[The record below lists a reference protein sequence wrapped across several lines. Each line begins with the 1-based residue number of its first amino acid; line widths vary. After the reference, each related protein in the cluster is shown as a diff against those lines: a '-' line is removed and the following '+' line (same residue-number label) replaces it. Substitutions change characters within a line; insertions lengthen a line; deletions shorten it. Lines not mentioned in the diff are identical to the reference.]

1 MAAYTYM
8 ALVPMI
14 QPPFMKLCTT
24 KAQRKIK
31 MKSLR
36 QVSKGEKLFFCFSVT
51 IVTILLCPDA
61 APLLGML
68 MFGNF
73 LRECKVT
80 ERLVSCA
87 QNELMNITTILLGVS
102 VGLTMQGSRFLEWQ
116 TLKIII
122 LGVVAFAVAHRFSDW
137 QHINAETWRAMEEL
151 MKAGKIRAIGVSNFM
166 PHHLDALL
174 STADVVPAV
183 NQIEFHPGCKQPECV
198 DYCRAHG
205 ILVEAWSPLGC
216 GRVLGNEILGRVA
229 ARHHCSPAQL
239 CLCWILQ
246 QGILPLPKSSTPQR
260 MRDNLELP
268 DVELTPEDMQELDAL
283 GSCGAS
289 GLHPDTIDF

>member
-1 MAAYTYM
+1 MHDMITSFTLNNGITIPSIGYGTWQVENGPAAVQAVAE
-8 ALVPMI
+8 ALRI
-14 QPPFMKLCTT
+14 GYRHIDTATCY
-24 KAQRKIK
+24 
-31 MKSLR
+31 
-36 QVSKGEKLFFCFSVT
+36 GNEK
-51 IVTILLCPDA
+51 
-61 APLLGML
+61 
-68 MFGNF
+68 
-73 LRECKVT
+73 
-80 ERLVSCA
+80 
-87 QNELMNITTILLGVS
+87 S
-102 VGLTMQGSRFLEWQ
+102 VGEAIARSGLDRRDLFVTSKVWNTDRGYDS
-116 TLKIII
+116 TLKAFERSLSD
-122 LGVVAFAVAHRFSDW
+122 LGLDYLDLYLIHWPASPHRFSDW

-151 MKAGKIRAIGVSNFM
+151 MKDGKIRAIGVSNFM

-268 DVELTPEDMQELDAL
+268 DIELTSEDMQELDAL

>member
-1 MAAYTYM
+1 MHDMITSFTLNNGITIPSIGYGTWQVENGPAAVQTVAE
-8 ALVPMI
+8 ALRI
-14 QPPFMKLCTT
+14 GYRHIDTATCY
-24 KAQRKIK
+24 
-31 MKSLR
+31 
-36 QVSKGEKLFFCFSVT
+36 GNEK
-51 IVTILLCPDA
+51 
-61 APLLGML
+61 
-68 MFGNF
+68 
-73 LRECKVT
+73 
-80 ERLVSCA
+80 
-87 QNELMNITTILLGVS
+87 S
-102 VGLTMQGSRFLEWQ
+102 VGEAIARSGLDRRDLFVTSKVWNTDRGYDS
-116 TLKIII
+116 TLKAFERSLSD
-122 LGVVAFAVAHRFSDW
+122 LGLDYLDLYLIHWPASPHRFGDW

-216 GRVLGNEILGRVA
+216 GRVLGNEIRGRVA

>member
-1 MAAYTYM
+1 MHDMITSFTLNNGITIPSIGYGTWQVENGPAAVQTVAE
-8 ALVPMI
+8 ALRI
-14 QPPFMKLCTT
+14 GYRHIDTATCY
-24 KAQRKIK
+24 
-31 MKSLR
+31 
-36 QVSKGEKLFFCFSVT
+36 GNEK
-51 IVTILLCPDA
+51 
-61 APLLGML
+61 
-68 MFGNF
+68 
-73 LRECKVT
+73 
-80 ERLVSCA
+80 
-87 QNELMNITTILLGVS
+87 S
-102 VGLTMQGSRFLEWQ
+102 VGEAIARSGLDRRDLFVTSKVWNTDRGYDS
-116 TLKIII
+116 TLKAFERSLSD
-122 LGVVAFAVAHRFSDW
+122 LGLDYLDLYLIHWPASPHRFSDW

-198 DYCRAHG
+198 DHCRAHG

-216 GRVLGNEILGRVA
+216 GRVLGNEILGRIA

>member
-1 MAAYTYM
+1 MHDMITSFTLNNGITIPSIGYGTWQVENGPAAVQTVAE
-8 ALVPMI
+8 ALRI
-14 QPPFMKLCTT
+14 GYRHIDTATCY
-24 KAQRKIK
+24 
-31 MKSLR
+31 
-36 QVSKGEKLFFCFSVT
+36 GNEK
-51 IVTILLCPDA
+51 
-61 APLLGML
+61 
-68 MFGNF
+68 
-73 LRECKVT
+73 
-80 ERLVSCA
+80 
-87 QNELMNITTILLGVS
+87 S
-102 VGLTMQGSRFLEWQ
+102 VGEAIARSGLDRRDLFVTSKVWNTDRGYDS
-116 TLKIII
+116 TLKAFERSLSD
-122 LGVVAFAVAHRFSDW
+122 LGLDYLDLYLIHWPASPHRFSDW

-174 STADVVPAV
+174 STADVVPDV

>member
-1 MAAYTYM
+1 MHDMITSFTLNNGITIPSIGYGTWQVENGPAAVQAVAE
-8 ALVPMI
+8 ALRI
-14 QPPFMKLCTT
+14 GYRHIDTATCY
-24 KAQRKIK
+24 
-31 MKSLR
+31 
-36 QVSKGEKLFFCFSVT
+36 GNEK
-51 IVTILLCPDA
+51 
-61 APLLGML
+61 
-68 MFGNF
+68 
-73 LRECKVT
+73 
-80 ERLVSCA
+80 
-87 QNELMNITTILLGVS
+87 S
-102 VGLTMQGSRFLEWQ
+102 VGEAIARSGLDRRDLFVTSKVWNTDRGYDS
-116 TLKIII
+116 TLKAFERSLSD
-122 LGVVAFAVAHRFSDW
+122 LGLDYLDLYLIHWPASPHRFSDW

>member
-1 MAAYTYM
+1 MHDMITSFTLNNGITIPSIGYGTWQVENGPAAVQTVAE
-8 ALVPMI
+8 ALRI
-14 QPPFMKLCTT
+14 GYRHIDTATCY
-24 KAQRKIK
+24 
-31 MKSLR
+31 
-36 QVSKGEKLFFCFSVT
+36 GNEK
-51 IVTILLCPDA
+51 
-61 APLLGML
+61 
-68 MFGNF
+68 
-73 LRECKVT
+73 
-80 ERLVSCA
+80 
-87 QNELMNITTILLGVS
+87 S
-102 VGLTMQGSRFLEWQ
+102 VGEAIARSGLDRRDLFVTSKVWNTDRGYDS
-116 TLKIII
+116 TLKAFERSLSD
-122 LGVVAFAVAHRFSDW
+122 LGLDYLDLYLIHWPASPHRFSDW

-198 DYCRAHG
+198 DYCRAHD

>member
-1 MAAYTYM
+1 MHDMITSFTLNNGISIPSIGYGTWQVENGPAAVQTVAE
-8 ALVPMI
+8 ALRI
-14 QPPFMKLCTT
+14 GYRHIDTATCY
-24 KAQRKIK
+24 
-31 MKSLR
+31 
-36 QVSKGEKLFFCFSVT
+36 GNEK
-51 IVTILLCPDA
+51 
-61 APLLGML
+61 
-68 MFGNF
+68 
-73 LRECKVT
+73 
-80 ERLVSCA
+80 
-87 QNELMNITTILLGVS
+87 S
-102 VGLTMQGSRFLEWQ
+102 VGEAISRSGLDRREIFVTSKVWNTDRGYES
-116 TLKIII
+116 TLK
-122 LGVVAFAVAHRFSDW
+122 AFESSLSDLRLDYLDLYLIHWPASPHRFNDW

-151 MKAGKIRAIGVSNFM
+151 MRAGKIRAIGVSNFM

-174 STADVVPAV
+174 STAEVVPAV

-198 DYCRAHG
+198 DYCRARG

-216 GRVLGNEILGRVA
+216 GRVLSNEILGRVA

-283 GSCGAS
+283 GSCGTS

>member
-1 MAAYTYM
+1 MHDMITSFTLNNGITIPSIGYGTWQVENGPAAVQTVAE
-8 ALVPMI
+8 ALRI
-14 QPPFMKLCTT
+14 GYRHIDTATCY
-24 KAQRKIK
+24 
-31 MKSLR
+31 
-36 QVSKGEKLFFCFSVT
+36 GNEK
-51 IVTILLCPDA
+51 
-61 APLLGML
+61 
-68 MFGNF
+68 
-73 LRECKVT
+73 
-80 ERLVSCA
+80 
-87 QNELMNITTILLGVS
+87 S
-102 VGLTMQGSRFLEWQ
+102 VGEAIARSGLDRRDLFVTSKVWNTDRGYDS
-116 TLKIII
+116 TLKAFERSLSD
-122 LGVVAFAVAHRFSDW
+122 LGLDYLDLYLIHWPASPHRFSDW

-198 DYCRAHG
+198 SYCRAHG